1 MHLFLHEIPY
11 IRGFCGLCGFF
22 GFAVFIG
29 FAATAP
35 SLAQFV
41 AVGEDAGGLRLY
53 EDGAAGVALS
63 GGLEITL
70 GSEIVQPLDAALAS
84 ADGAAL
90 VERIEQLVQAY
101 ARDDASLAAAIG
113 RYAAQRDPA
122 RQEIVSLG
130 VLRGNPGASRLLL
143 DNLGPQAGEA
153 LAGDPLQGA
162 GTRQDQ
168 GREAGFAVQPQ
179 VNGSQANG
187 VFANASGGG
196 DSGLDGL
203 TAGASSG
210 RSQAGFGQSAA
221 ASPGGF
227 SSASPSNGR
236 VQDSGSG
243 RFQAPRRSLFSATT
257 AIVEPPP
264 SGFASP
270 SLP

>member
-1 MHLFLHEIPY
+1 MRLFLRDIQY
-11 IRGFCGLCGFF
+11 IRGFCGFF
-22 GFAVFIG
+22 GLAVVLG
-29 FAATAP
+29 FAAAP

-41 AVGEDAGGLRLY
+41 GVGEDAGGLRLY

-101 ARDDASLAAAIG
+101 ARDDAALAAAIG

-153 LAGDPLQGA
+153 LSGEALAGDAPRGA

-168 GREAGFAVQPQ
+168 GTGFAAQPQ

-187 VFANASGGG
+187 VFASTSGGG

-203 TAGASSG
+203 TAGAASG
-210 RSQAGFGQSAA
+210 QSQAGFGQSAS

-227 SSASPSNGR
+227 SSTSSNGR